1 MARQYGWAVCVV
13 GLHVCVL
20 TGCLGPSAHPDPEP
34 VAPVPTPTAPSA
46 RSPYQPQLDEIHFDD
61 RQATLAPEKTD
72 NELEVKCALQSDV
85 EKPSATDQPVIAW
98 PPAPFSSLEPTPS
111 EPDSTHSAAASPE
124 NPLLAAL
131 RCVLANKPA
140 EAFDLLHAYDKP
152 TQEILL
158 ALLPLAARLGEG
170 GLERASPQEVA
181 ALIDQLN
188 TLSTLLRGR
197 TALMLEKPCFC
208 HKIKGF
214 GLYDPLPSNP
224 AFPAAADGQH
234 GERAQ
239 VYAEVRNFLSR
250 TDGKVYEIFVT
261 GRLEIYGSDGRR
273 WWVRGFRDDPARS
286 LSARRDFF
294 VSFDFYL
301 PQGLPP
307 GNYVLGV
314 EVRDE
319 TLPTPES
326 KPRVAQCKLPFRIAG
341 PGEK

>member
-1 MARQYGWAVCVV
+1 MVRP
-13 GLHVCVL
+13 
-20 TGCLGPSAHPDPEP
+20 PSN
-34 VAPVPTPTAPSA
+34 SA
-46 RSPYQPQLDEIHFDD
+46 YQPQLNEIHFDD
-61 RQATLAPEKTD
+61 RQAMLAQEKTVND
-72 NELEVKCALQSDV
+72 PELKPASQSDV
-85 EKPSATDQPVIAW
+85 EKPSAPDQP
-98 PPAPFSSLEPTPS
+98 PSAPLPTPIAPL
-111 EPDSTHSAAASPE
+111 EQTPAVEESPE

-140 EAFDLLHAYDKP
+140 EAFDRLQGYDKP
-152 TQEILL
+152 TQEILV
-158 ALLPLAARLGEG
+158 ALLPFAARLGDG
-170 GLERASPQEVA
+170 GLDHASPQEVA
-181 ALIDQLN
+181 VLLDQLN
-188 TLSTLLRGR
+188 TLSLLLRGR
-197 TALMLEKPCFC
+197 TALALEKPCFC
-208 HKIKGF
+208 RKIKSF
-214 GLYDPLPSNP
+214 GLYEPLPANP
-224 AFPAAADGQH
+224 VFQAAGDGQH

-341 PGEK
+341 PGER